1 MKIVSIIV
9 SLVDMSAFEAYP
21 HAATT
26 TTTTTTTHAASHD
39 ATMASGDSTMGAK
52 TMTGKKMEKTTTKTK
67 TKETN

>member
-9 SLVDMSAFEAYP
+9 SLVAMSAFAADP

-39 ATMASGDSTMGAK
+39 ATMASGDGTMGAK
-52 TMTGKKMEKTTTKTK
+52 TMTKKVEKKTKTTTPGTH
-67 TKETN
+67 